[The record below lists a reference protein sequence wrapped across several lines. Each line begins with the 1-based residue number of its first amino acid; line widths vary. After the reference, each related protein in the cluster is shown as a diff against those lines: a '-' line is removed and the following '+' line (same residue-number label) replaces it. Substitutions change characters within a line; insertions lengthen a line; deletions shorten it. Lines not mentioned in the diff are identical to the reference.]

1 MRTRDGF
8 RPQRAAIAAHIYQE
22 RIFQIRQVRRSQP
35 TCCNVILGLDFIGSN
50 EFPKKIC
57 RVPKEKRRLSPVGS
71 RCPELVEPGRQFRL
85 FLAYARARA
94 LGGFLFGAFLKRG
107 YKGEIFLSPF
117 FCKVSHRRTYA
128 FRRIGEAVDGPREF
142 DYCRGWAGGKGRC
155 EVLPLKLWY
164 NIRRNVAG
172 ISLWEMYEIR
182 RYWLARKDR

>member
-8 RPQRAAIAAHIYQE
+8 RPRRAAIAAHIYQE

-117 FCKVSHRRTYA
+117 FCKVFHRRTYA

-142 DYCRGWAGGKGRC
+142 DYCLFHFA
-155 EVLPLKLWY
+155 PLLRLRPLHGDAY
-164 NIRRNVAG
+164 CLNV
-172 ISLWEMYEIR
+172 
-182 RYWLARKDR
+182 